1 MGKTDPGDR
10 SSTEHTTHHR
20 SSALWLF
27 LRYRT
32 AEISF
37 LSLGSS
43 LNSRAGR
50 VGVPRLHASRM
61 KFSNKCIVLRIYAWS
76 VSSLIMSDM
85 RAPGSHLL

>member
-61 KFSNKCIVLRIYAWS
+61 KFSNKCIVLRRYAWS
-76 VSSLIMSDM
+76 VPSLIMSDM
-85 RAPGSHLL
+85 RAPGRHLL

>member
-20 SSALWLF
+20 SALWLF

-37 LSLGSS
+37 LA
-43 LNSRAGR
+43 RQ
-50 VGVPRLHASRM
+50 
-61 KFSNKCIVLRIYAWS
+61 
-76 VSSLIMSDM
+76 
-85 RAPGSHLL
+85 